1 MNTGITS
8 DMHVSTI
15 KSAIENVVKEYN
27 HLDGRVT
34 MAARGRRIQAMD
46 NLTATTFAIIN
57 DDLDPYNEDNLSAQL
72 AEEVLQSS
80 RFSTDLLV
88 SVLLDIDGTMRAQG
102 PLAEDHEA
110 WIVGHLLGTWLMFL
124 EQLKATGDGEGP
136 VGPVQEAED
145 DEDTE
150 DPGQLAA

>member
-1 MNTGITS
+1 MTTEITS
-8 DMHVSTI
+8 DKHVSTI
-15 KSAIENVVKEYN
+15 KSAIEHVVKEYI
-27 HLDGRVT
+27 HLHGRMT

-57 DDLDPYNEDNLSAQL
+57 DDLDPYNEDNLNAQL

>member
-1 MNTGITS
+1 MTTEITS
-8 DMHVSTI
+8 DKHVSTI
-15 KSAIENVVKEYN
+15 KSAIEHVVKEYI
-27 HLDGRVT
+27 HLHGRMT

>member
-1 MNTGITS
+1 MTTEITS
-8 DMHVSTI
+8 DKHVSTI
-15 KSAIENVVKEYN
+15 KSAIEHVVKEYARQ
-27 HLDGRVT
+27 HGRMT
-34 MAARGRRIQAMD
+34 MVARGRRIQAMD

-57 DDLDPYNEDNLSAQL
+57 DDLDPYNEDNLNAQL